1 MIDDIKRL
9 AGPFTTQ
16 GQTQLPFGFYVF
28 ENTDVYVATANDPDA
43 QSTVLVY
50 GQDYS
55 VSMNADQ
62 TATPGGTVT
71 LKTPI
76 ASGQIFVVGSAIK
89 YTQTTQLTN
98 YSRFPPEIINRSL
111 DRIVAQIQQ
120 IVEKIG
126 RTLSVPE
133 TSNSTPQQLIERL
146 LKAQEDARRFADAA
160 QQSSDSAKKSEE
172 KTAEYAE
179 AATVI
184 VPFKDEIKTV
194 ADNIDNVVAV
204 GQSIEDVKKVS
215 EANAEVVAVG
225 TGIQSVKTVAD
236 AQNLASVHIVASI
249 SEHVVRTSEIS
260 AAVVTVSNASDHVAN
275 VSRNMDDVKNVSN
288 GMPDIQT
295 VAGDLSGG
303 KCTQQKFT
311 AGRLTDAPA
320 QDCTVEGG
328 NIKTVADHI
337 ASVDK
342 VAGTVDDGTLEK
354 AANSIETTAEN
365 VSRAEAAQ
373 TAAEKAQTAAEFA
386 KAAADTSANNS
397 SNSAV
402 LSKKWATQTTAPVEG
417 ELYGAKYYAD
427 KAQGAQV
434 ESANILSSVRQAGTD
449 AVSAIASE
457 GERQVQAVSAEG
469 SAQVQSVQTEGA
481 TQTANAKAQ
490 ANAAA
495 KSATSAASSKTAAEK
510 AQGAAESAK
519 ASAESAK
526 TAAETAKGQAQ
537 TAATTATSQATAAAA
552 SAERAKGYAE
562 QASTGQMQANW
573 NETDP
578 ASKAFILNKPD
589 VYTKTETYPKTELYT
604 KDEVDTKLETSS
616 AGADS
621 VELCQQLIGFYNG
634 VTGES
639 LDYRDYLDHKPQE
652 YLDAFYTFGVGYEGV
667 TNGANA

>member
-1 MIDDIKRL
+1 MAVGYIKRL
-9 AGPFTTQ
+9 AGPYTGAGTTA
-16 GQTQLPFGFYVF
+16 LPFGFKIF
-28 ENTDVYVATANDPDA
+28 EPTDVYVAVAANSADQP
-43 QSTVLVY
+43 VHLVY
-50 GQDYS
+50 GTDYTVFMNESQD
-55 VSMNADQ
+55 A
-62 TATPGGTVT
+62 APGGTVT
-71 LKTPI
+71 LV
-76 ASGQIFVVGSAIK
+76 AALSGTQVAVVGSALA
-89 YTQTTQLTN
+89 YTQETQLTN
-98 YSRFPPEIINRSL
+98 YNRFPPEIVNTAL
-111 DRIVAQIQQ
+111 DRIVVQIQQ
-120 IVEKIG
+120 IIEQLG
-126 RTLSVPE
+126 RVLKVPE
-133 TSNSTPQQLIERL
+133 TADITPEELIKSL
-146 LKAQEDARRFADAA
+146 QDAA
-160 QQSSDSAKKSEE
+160 ETATVIAKGYAEAAKKSEE

-184 VPFKDEIKTV
+184 APFKDEIKTV
-194 ADNIDNVVAV
+194 ADNIDNVVTV

-215 EANAEVVAVG
+215 EVNAEVAAVG

-236 AQNLASVHIVASI
+236 AQNLASVHIVAGI

-311 AGRLTDAPA
+311 AGRLTDVPA

-373 TAAEKAQTAAEFA
+373 TAAEKAQTAAESA

-397 SNSAV
+397 SGSAV

-427 KAQGAQV
+427 KAQGAQA
-434 ESANILSSVRQAGTD
+434 ESANILGAVQQAGTD
-449 AVSAIASE
+449 AVAAITSE
-457 GERQVQAVSAEG
+457 GTRQTQAVSAEG
-469 SAQVQSVQTEGA
+469 AKQVQAVRSEGA

-490 ANAAA
+490 ADAASA
-495 KSATSAASSKTAAEK
+495 SATSAASSKTAAEK

-519 ASAESAK
+519 TSAESAK

-537 TAATTATSQATAAAA
+537 TAATTATTQATAAAA

-573 NETDP
+573 TETNP
-578 ASKAFILNKPD
+578 TSKAFILNKPD
-589 VYTKTETYPKTELYT
+589 IYTKAETYPKTELYT
-604 KDEVDTKLETSS
+604 KGEVDTKLETSS

-621 VELCQQLIGFYNG
+621 VQLCQQLIGFYNG
-634 VTGES
+634 VTGEA

-652 YLDAFYTFGVGYEGV
+652 YLDAFYAFGVGYEGV
-667 TNGANA
+667 VNGANA

>member
-1 MIDDIKRL
+1 MAVGYIKRL
-9 AGPFTTQ
+9 AGPYTGAGTTA
-16 GQTQLPFGFYVF
+16 LPFGFKIF
-28 ENTDVYVATANDPDA
+28 EPTDVYVAVAANSADQP
-43 QSTVLVY
+43 VHLVY
-50 GQDYS
+50 GTDYT
-55 VSMNADQ
+55 VSMNESQD
-62 TATPGGTVT
+62 ATPGGTVT
-71 LKTPI
+71 LV
-76 ASGQIFVVGSAIK
+76 AALSGTQVAVVGSALA
-89 YTQTTQLTN
+89 YTQETQLTN
-98 YSRFPPEIINRSL
+98 YNRFPPEIVNTAL
-111 DRIVAQIQQ
+111 DRIVVQIQQ
-120 IVEKIG
+120 IIEQLG
-126 RTLSVPE
+126 RVLKVPE
-133 TSNSTPQQLIERL
+133 TADITPEELIKSL
-146 LKAQEDARRFADAA
+146 QDAA
-160 QQSSDSAKKSEE
+160 ETATVIAKGYAEAAKKSEE

-194 ADNIDNVVAV
+194 ADNIDNVVTV

-215 EANAEVVAVG
+215 EVNAEVAAVG

-236 AQNLASVHIVASI
+236 AQNLTSVHIVAGI

-275 VSRNMDDVKNVSN
+275 VSRNMDDVKNVSY

-373 TAAEKAQTAAEFA
+373 TAAEKAQTAAESA
-386 KAAADTSANNS
+386 KASADTSANNS
-397 SNSAV
+397 SDSAV
-402 LSKKWATQTTAPVEG
+402 LSKKWATQTTGPVEG

-427 KAQGAQV
+427 KAQGAQA
-434 ESANILSSVRQAGTD
+434 ESANILGAVQQAGTD
-449 AVSAIASE
+449 AVAAITSE
-457 GERQVQAVSAEG
+457 GTRQTQAVSAEG
-469 SAQVQSVQTEGA
+469 AKQVQAVRSEGA

-490 ANAAA
+490 ADAASA
-495 KSATSAASSKTAAEK
+495 SATSAASSKSAAEK
-510 AQGAAESAK
+510 AQGAAELAK
-519 ASAESAK
+519 TSAEASK
-526 TAAETAKGQAQ
+526 TAAEKAQKQAE
-537 TAATTATSQATAAAA
+537 TSATTATGQATAAAA
-552 SAERAKGYAE
+552 SAEKAKGYAE

-573 NETDP
+573 AETDT

-589 VYTKTETYPKTELYT
+589 VYLKTETYPKTELYT
-604 KDEVDTKLETSS
+604 KGEVDTKLETSS

-621 VELCQQLIGFYNG
+621 VQLCQQLIGFYNG
-634 VTGES
+634 VTGEA

-652 YLDAFYTFGVGYEGV
+652 YLDAFYAFGVGYEGV
-667 TNGANA
+667 VNGANA

>member
-1 MIDDIKRL
+1 MTVASTLRRAGPYTGNGVTTEFAFSFKIFEDSELIVARSSDNGEETLVLNTDYTVSLNANQDISPGGKVVLKKALAEGIRL
-9 AGPFTTQ
+9 AIISNVPYNQLAVFTNK
-16 GQTQLPFGFYVF
+16 GGFYPETLNEVDDKQTILSQQLL
-28 ENTDVYVATANDPDA
+28 EKVERAIVTDPTDSMTPQELKQKLLDA
-43 QSTVLVY
+43 
-50 GQDYS
+50 
-55 VSMNADQ
+55 AE
-62 TATPGGTVT
+62 TATD
-71 LKTPI
+71 I
-76 ASGQIFVVGSAIK
+76 AKGYA
-89 YTQTTQLTN
+89 
-98 YSRFPPEIINRSL
+98 E
-111 DRIVAQIQQ
+111 A
-120 IVEKIG
+120 
-126 RTLSVPE
+126 
-133 TSNSTPQQLIERL
+133 
-146 LKAQEDARRFADAA
+146 
-160 QQSSDSAKKSEE
+160 AKKSEE

-184 VPFKDEIKTV
+184 APFKDEIKTV
-194 ADNIDNVVAV
+194 ADNIGNVVTV

-215 EANAEVVAVG
+215 EVNAEVAAVG

-236 AQNLASVHIVASI
+236 AQNLASVHIVAGI

-311 AGRLTDAPA
+311 AGRLTDVPA

-342 VAGTVDDGTLEK
+342 VAGTVDDGTLAK

-373 TAAEKAQTAAEFA
+373 TAAEKAQTAAESA

-397 SNSAV
+397 SDSAV

-427 KAQGAQV
+427 KAQGAQA

-457 GERQVQAVSAEG
+457 GERQVQTVSAEG

-490 ANAAA
+490 ADAAA

-519 ASAESAK
+519 TSAESAK

-537 TAATTATSQATAAAA
+537 TAATTATTQATAAAA

-573 NETDP
+573 TETNP
-578 ASKAFILNKPD
+578 TSKAFILNKPD
-589 VYTKTETYPKTELYT
+589 IYTKAETYPKTELYT
-604 KDEVDTKLETSS
+604 KGEVDTKLETSS

-621 VELCQQLIGFYNG
+621 VQLCQQLIGFYNG
-634 VTGES
+634 VTGEA

-652 YLDAFYTFGVGYEGV
+652 YLDAFYAFGVGYEGV
-667 TNGANA
+667 ANGANA

>member
-1 MIDDIKRL
+1 MAIQSQIRRSDIYV
-9 AGPFTTQ
+9 GD
-16 GQTQLPFGFYVF
+16 GVQTQFSFSFKLLKSEGAEVHVAPPHGIDAVLNPNAYVCVL
-28 ENTDVYVATANDPDA
+28 NDDQDVNPGGKITLKEPLVKGAALAVISGEAYVQPTVFTNRGAFFP
-43 QSTVLVY
+43 TVLN
-50 GQDYS
+50 D
-55 VSMNADQ
+55 
-62 TATPGGTVT
+62 
-71 LKTPI
+71 
-76 ASGQIFVVGSAIK
+76 
-89 YTQTTQLTN
+89 
-98 YSRFPPEIINRSL
+98 SL
-111 DRIVAQIQQ
+111 DRLTI
-120 IVEKIG
+120 
-126 RTLSVPE
+126 LC
-133 TSNSTPQQLIERL
+133 QQLVEQVGRAITTDPTDTVTPAELKQKL
-146 LKAQEDARRFADAA
+146 LDAA
-160 QQSSDSAKKSEE
+160 KNATDIAKGYAEAAKKSEE

-184 VPFKDEIKTV
+184 APFKDEIKTV
-194 ADNIDNVVAV
+194 ADNIDNVVTV

-215 EANAEVVAVG
+215 EVNAEVAAVG

-236 AQNLASVHIVASI
+236 AQNLASVHIVAGI
-249 SEHVVRTSEIS
+249 SEHVVRTSEVS

-311 AGRLTDAPA
+311 AGRLTDVPA

-373 TAAEKAQTAAEFA
+373 TAAEKAQTAAESA

-397 SNSAV
+397 SDSAV

-427 KAQGAQV
+427 KAQGAQA

-457 GERQVQAVSAEG
+457 GERQVQTVSAEG

-490 ANAAA
+490 ADAAA

-519 ASAESAK
+519 TSAESAK

-537 TAATTATSQATAAAA
+537 TAATTATTQATAAAA

-573 NETDP
+573 TETDP
-578 ASKAFILNKPD
+578 TSKAFILNKPD
-589 VYTKTETYPKTELYT
+589 IYTKAETYPKTELYT
-604 KDEVDTKLETSS
+604 KGEVDTKLETSS

-621 VELCQQLIGFYNG
+621 VQLCQQLIGFYNG
-634 VTGES
+634 VTGEA

-652 YLDAFYTFGVGYEGV
+652 YLDAFYAFGVGYEGV
-667 TNGANA
+667 ANGANA

>member
-1 MIDDIKRL
+1 MAVGYIKRL
-9 AGPFTTQ
+9 AGPYTGAGTTE
-16 GQTQLPFGFYVF
+16 LPFGFKIF
-28 ENTDVYVATANDPDA
+28 EPTDVYVAVAANSADPP
-43 QSTVLVY
+43 VHLVY
-50 GQDYS
+50 GTDYT
-55 VSMNADQ
+55 VSMNESQD
-62 TATPGGTVT
+62 ATPGGTVT
-71 LKTPI
+71 LV
-76 ASGQIFVVGSAIK
+76 AALSGTQVAVVGSALA
-89 YTQTTQLTN
+89 YTQETQLTN
-98 YSRFPPEIINRSL
+98 YNRFPPEIVNTAL
-111 DRIVAQIQQ
+111 DRIVVQIQQ
-120 IVEKIG
+120 IIEQLG
-126 RTLSVPE
+126 RVLKVPE
-133 TSNSTPQQLIERL
+133 TADITPEELIKSL
-146 LKAQEDARRFADAA
+146 QDAA
-160 QQSSDSAKKSEE
+160 ETATVIAKGYAEAAKKSEE

-194 ADNIDNVVAV
+194 ADNIDNVVTV

-215 EANAEVVAVG
+215 EVNAEVAAVG

-236 AQNLASVHIVASI
+236 AQNLTSVHIVAGI

-311 AGRLTDAPA
+311 AGRLTDTPA

-373 TAAEKAQTAAEFA
+373 TAAEKAQTAAESA

-397 SNSAV
+397 SDSAV
-402 LSKKWATQTTAPVEG
+402 LSKKWAMQTTAPVEG

-427 KAQGAQV
+427 KAQGAQA
-434 ESANILSSVRQAGTD
+434 ESANILGSVRQAGTD
-449 AVSAIASE
+449 AVSAIVSE
-457 GERQVQAVSAEG
+457 GERQVQAISAEG

-490 ANAAA
+490 ADAAA

-510 AQGAAESAK
+510 AQGAAETAK

-573 NETDP
+573 NETDLT
-578 ASKAFILNKPD
+578 SKAFIRNKPD
-589 VYTKTETYPKTELYT
+589 IYTKAETYPKTELYT
-604 KDEVDTKLETSS
+604 KGEVDTKLETSS